1 VGTYYTPTTHD
12 AGEIIF
18 TAHPDRRTERDARL
32 DDILL

>member
-1 VGTYYTPTTHD
+1 VGTFSTPATHD
-12 AGEIIF
+12 AREIIF